1 MKVGDLVRYKGI
13 LGIVT
18 APCIKR
24 WAKSGDVWRF
34 KDARS
39 YRPRPDRMFPELGG
53 KTGLVLEQRI
63 SISGCPVVT
72 VMLMG
77 DDRQTFNESFFE
89 VINHA

>member
-1 MKVGDLVRYKGI
+1 MKVGDLVR
-13 LGIVT
+13 
-18 APCIKR
+18 
-24 WAKSGDVWRF
+24 F
-34 KDARS
+34 KDAGS
-39 YRPRPDRMFPELGG
+39 YRPLPDRMFPELGG

-63 SISGCPVVT
+63 SISGCPLVT